1 MEAPMAVVEL
11 GLVVKFIAS
20 ETSKR
25 LEAARALPE
34 TIAKV
39 KRTVGQIIGA
49 TEDVQE
55 DKGTLHS
62 LKTIKE
68 KLEIISECLNDLE
81 TTASKAS
88 AFDNTTFGRFCGL
101 LRNGHDVLQIEKK
114 LEQADAE
121 IKEGLDGLVK
131 ATQLATYANRA
142 SGVLKEAGARAFWD
156 KHFNGQRTAPLDDL
170 IEALKF
176 EAREWEQDEAK
187 SVPKDLM
194 ENLTPTL
201 EAALGGH
208 GEDGESKQVTV
219 LKFGELFGSEP
230 LHVTLT
236 KLEVRQTTATYL
248 VQLLLY
254 RLPDR
259 KVDSAFDGMSLLV
272 SSGDSLATLRH
283 EVKKY
288 AQETLEVEGEDSV
301 PQVLPRR
308 RRLRDLFGLRKD
320 ESSSEAKGWYGG
332 KAVSG
337 QGLHRPDTGR
347 SETEGVA
354 EQEAISVSVSKPAS
368 KYATIVPDDDA
379 TAATSVED
387 IDVSVPDAAAMIMQ
401 QVEYEEATGDTAA
414 TIKVSGSKLRLVKA
428 GSTALKARYLTGDH
442 IKRFP
447 PECEAAAAKSAERLE
462 SAGDDARA
470 LLEAFSDLKEALQKA
485 LTPVLISVK
494 HERLRTG
501 RVKKAAPSASGLKSS
516 SKRTRVVVCGGGAGG
531 LTVASELCLEL
542 DKYEVVLVDPKEY
555 FEDCT
560 AQCRSICDPG
570 ETYEGDGDIRSQWAK
585 SMARYETTTASSAQ
599 LVNGLVTGVRSTH
612 IEIGADR
619 TVIPHQQMVAERD
632 AIAAADYIVVVGG
645 GLVGV
650 EIFGDIAENYPGKK
664 ISLIHAHDKILRNVK
679 GAHELAVPV
688 LEARDQ
694 RDAEHSVGCK
704 SFVTDKGD
712 VIEADK
718 VIWCTGYVPNTGYL
732 REPSSDKLFA
742 DSLDK

>member
-301 PQVLPRR
+301 PQFHVDGDFEIYLDSARTKVRR
-308 RRLRDLFGLRKD
+308 KQ
-320 ESSSEAKGWYGG
+320 
-332 KAVSG
+332 KA
-337 QGLHRPDTGR
+337 GR